1 MKNLK
6 RILVIVDPTVER
18 DFVVDR
24 VNNILQDRTTEVRF
38 FINSVNTL
46 TPQSYAYEGMDHAF
60 FETQRHLFIDHY
72 SKILDEL
79 VSEFQEKGFQV
90 SSAFSEDPQLAD
102 SIIRQV
108 KAFVPDLVLK
118 STHQHSTLGRTLITN
133 TDWRLIRK
141 CKKPLLLVKPRE
153 WIKEGSVVAAV
164 DPLHVKAQ
172 QTTLDH
178 LLVENAIEMA
188 KQLRLTARIFHCYF
202 PFVSSMFPTISET
215 SQQVD
220 EIRRRHEVAM
230 TNLLSVHSIPPE
242 QVYITRGDLIPSL
255 IQFLEKSGA
264 NILVIGALSRNV
276 IERTIVGNTA
286 EKILDDC
293 PCDVM
298 VIKP

>member
-18 DFVVDR
+18 DFVIDR
-24 VNNILQDRTTEVRF
+24 LNNILQDNNAEVRF

-60 FETQRHLFIDHY
+60 FETQRQLFIEHY

-79 VSEFQEKGFQV
+79 VAEFEGKGFRV
-90 SSAFSEDPQLAD
+90 SATFSEAPHLAD
-102 SIIRQV
+102 SIIEQV
-108 KAFVPDLVLK
+108 KEFDPDLVLK
-118 STHQHSTLGRTLITN
+118 STHHHSVLRRSLITN
-133 TDWRLIRK
+133 TDWQLIRK
-141 CKKPLLLVKPRE
+141 CKKPLLLVKPRD
-153 WIKEGSVVAAV
+153 WIESGSVVAAV

-172 QTTLDH
+172 QSRLDH

-188 KQLRLTARIFHCYF
+188 KQLHLTARIFHCYY
-202 PFVSSMFPTISET
+202 PFVSSMFPTVSET
-215 SQQVD
+215 SQQIK

-230 TNLLSVHSIPPE
+230 TDLLASYSIEPGN
-242 QVYITRGDLIPSL
+242 VSITRGDLIPSL
-255 IQFLEKSGA
+255 IKFLEKSGA

-276 IERTIVGNTA
+276 IERAIVGNTA

-293 PCDVM
+293 PCDVL
-298 VIKP
+298 VIRS